1 MLEGVCVL
9 EMVPEVI
16 LLTGDNKKTA
26 RAIARQVRWGGG
38 EVGGGGVGG
47 GVCVGDGSRGHPAD
61 R

>member
-1 MLEGVCVL
+1 ML

-38 EVGGGGVGG
+38 GGGEGD
-47 GVCVGDGSRGHPAD
+47 VCVEDGSRGHPAD
-61 R
+61 RRQENITDHC

>member
-26 RAIARQVRWGGG
+26 RTIARQVRWGRW
-38 EVGGGGVGG
+38 GG
-47 GVCVGDGSRGHPAD
+47 GVCVGDGS
-61 R
+61 